1 MIWKQEISEEWSF
14 VAYEMKTVIQQD
26 TSVQVRVE

>member
-14 VAYEMKTVIQQD
+14 VASEMKTVIQRD